1 MQTKQGS
8 LIVTGTPLWQTMS
21 TGQAVGLV
29 LLAVVAY
36 LYGSIPFAYL
46 ATYLTRRKTLTE
58 EGTGNVGIINA
69 FHTGGVLA
77 VVLTLLGDLSKVL
90 AAVGLAELL
99 FPGQDYVKLLGILA
113 AFVGTNFSIFLR
125 GRGGRGSTMLM
136 WSIAVV
142 SLWSCLVMCAIMGL
156 CFLLARVDVRLKSLW
171 IWFLP
176 AVLFLVE
183 RDWAFLIFGILVV
196 MVIYVK
202 GRRSLD
208 DLVYFGYAQTKRRP
222 TESQKDELSDDD
234 SSQRSTR

>member
-1 MQTKQGS
+1 M
-8 LIVTGTPLWQTMS
+8 
-21 TGQAVGLV
+21 GL
-29 LLAVVAY
+29 LLVAVVAY

-46 ATYLTRRKTLTE
+46 ATYLARRKALTE

-69 FHTGGVLA
+69 WRAGGVLA

-90 AAVGLAELL
+90 VSVGLAEIL

-113 AFVGTNFSIFLR
+113 GFVGTNFSIFLR

-136 WSIAVV
+136 WSIALV
-142 SLWSCLVMCAIMGL
+142 SLWSCLVMCAIMAL

-171 IWFLP
+171 YWFLP
-176 AVLFLVE
+176 AVLLMVE

-196 MVIYVK
+196 VVIHAK

-208 DLVYFGYAQTKRRP
+208 DLVYFGYAQNEQRSA
-222 TESQKDELSDDD
+222 ESQTDELPDDD
-234 SSQRSTR
+234 LSHRSAR

>member
-1 MQTKQGS
+1 M
-8 LIVTGTPLWQTMS
+8 
-21 TGQAVGLV
+21 GL
-29 LLAVVAY
+29 LLVAVVAY

-46 ATYLTRRKTLTE
+46 AIYLTRRKALTE

-69 FHTGGVLA
+69 WRAGGVLA

-90 AAVGLAELL
+90 VSVGLAEIL

-113 AFVGTNFSIFLR
+113 GFVGTNFSIFLR

-136 WSIAVV
+136 WSIALV

-176 AVLFLVE
+176 AVLFAVE
-183 RDWAFLIFGILVV
+183 RDWAFLLFGTLLVI
-196 MVIYVK
+196 VIYVK

-208 DLVYFGYAQTKRRP
+208 DLVYFGYVQDK
-222 TESQKDELSDDD
+222 
-234 SSQRSTR
+234 QRSAVSREPGRSEDKSSHRSTQ

>member
-1 MQTKQGS
+1 MG
-8 LIVTGTPLWQTMS
+8 
-21 TGQAVGLV
+21 TGQVVGLV

-69 FHTGGVLA
+69 YRAGGVLA

-90 AAVGLAELL
+90 VSVGLAELL

-136 WSIAVV
+136 WSIALV
-142 SLWSCLVMCAIMGL
+142 SLWSCLVMCVIMGL

-171 IWFLP
+171 IWLLP
-176 AVLFLVE
+176 AVLYLVE
-183 RDWAFLIFGILVV
+183 RDWGFLIFGILVV
-196 MVIYVK
+196 VVIYVK

-208 DLVYFGYAQTKRRP
+208 DLVYFGYVQDKQRSAVSREVEP
-222 TESQKDELSDDD
+222 SDDKE
-234 SSQRSTR
+234 SHRSTQ

>member
-1 MQTKQGS
+1 
-8 LIVTGTPLWQTMS
+8 
-21 TGQAVGLV
+21 
-29 LLAVVAY
+29 LAVVAY

-69 FHTGGVLA
+69 YRAGGVLA

-90 AAVGLAELL
+90 VSVGLAELL

-136 WSIAVV
+136 WSIALV
-142 SLWSCLVMCAIMGL
+142 SLWSCLVMCVIMGL

-171 IWFLP
+171 IWLLP
-176 AVLFLVE
+176 AVLYLVE
-183 RDWAFLIFGILVV
+183 RDWGFLIFGILVV
-196 MVIYVK
+196 VVIYVK

-208 DLVYFGYAQTKRRP
+208 DLVYFGYVQDKQRSAVSREVEP
-222 TESQKDELSDDD
+222 SDDKE
-234 SSQRSTR
+234 SHRSTQ

>member
-1 MQTKQGS
+1 MG
-8 LIVTGTPLWQTMS
+8 
-21 TGQAVGLV
+21 TGQVVGLV

-46 ATYLTRRKTLTE
+46 ATYLMRRKTLTE

-69 FHTGGVLA
+69 YRAGGVPA
-77 VVLTLLGDLSKVL
+77 VILTLLGDLSKVL
-90 AAVGLAELL
+90 VSVGLAELL

-136 WSIAVV
+136 WSIALV
-142 SLWSCLVMCAIMGL
+142 SLWSCLVMCVIMGL
-156 CFLLARVDVRLKSLW
+156 CFLLARVDLRLKSLW

-183 RDWAFLIFGILVV
+183 RDWGFLTFGILVV
-196 MVIYVK
+196 VIIYVK

-208 DLVYFGYAQTKRRP
+208 DLVYFGYVQDKQRSAVSREVEP
-222 TESQKDELSDDD
+222 SDDKE
-234 SSQRSTR
+234 SHRSTQ

>member
-1 MQTKQGS
+1 M
-8 LIVTGTPLWQTMS
+8 VTGTQLWQTIG

-29 LLAVVAY
+29 LFAVVAY

-46 ATYLTRRKTLTE
+46 ATYLTRRKILTE

-69 FHTGGVLA
+69 YRAGGVLA
-77 VVLTLLGDLSKVL
+77 VVLTLLGDLSRVL
-90 AAVGLAELL
+90 VSVGLAELL

-113 AFVGTNFSIFLR
+113 AFVGTNFSIFLC

-136 WSIAVV
+136 WSMAVV
-142 SLWSCLVMCAIMGL
+142 SLWSCLLMCAIMGL

-196 MVIYVK
+196 IVIYAK

-208 DLVYFGYAQTKRRP
+208 DLVYFGYVQNKQKSA
-222 TESQKDELSDDD
+222 ESQKDELSDDD
-234 SSQRSTR
+234 FSQRSTR

>member
-1 MQTKQGS
+1 MGK
-8 LIVTGTPLWQTMS
+8 
-21 TGQAVGLV
+21 GQVVGLV

-69 FHTGGVLA
+69 YRAGGVLA

-90 AAVGLAELL
+90 VSVGLAELL

-136 WSIAVV
+136 WSIALV
-142 SLWSCLVMCAIMGL
+142 SLWSCLVMCVIMGL

-171 IWFLP
+171 IWLLP
-176 AVLFLVE
+176 AVLYLVE
-183 RDWAFLIFGILVV
+183 RDWGFLIFGILVV
-196 MVIYVK
+196 VVIYVK

-208 DLVYFGYAQTKRRP
+208 DLVYFGYVQDKQRSAVSREVEP
-222 TESQKDELSDDD
+222 SDDKE
-234 SSQRSTR
+234 SHRSTQ

>member
-1 MQTKQGS
+1 M
-8 LIVTGTPLWQTMS
+8 VTGTQLWQA
-21 TGQAVGLV
+21 TGTGEVLGL
-29 LLAVVAY
+29 LLVAVVAY

-46 ATYLTRRKTLTE
+46 AIYLTRRKALTE

-69 FHTGGVLA
+69 WRAGGVLA

-90 AAVGLAELL
+90 VSVGLAEIL
-99 FPGQDYVKLLGILA
+99 FPGQDYVKLLGIQA
-113 AFVGTNFSIFLR
+113 GFVGTNFSIFLR

-136 WSIAVV
+136 WSIALV

-176 AVLFLVE
+176 AVLFAVE
-183 RDWAFLIFGILVV
+183 RDWAFLLFGILLVI
-196 MVIYVK
+196 VIYVK

-208 DLVYFGYAQTKRRP
+208 DLVYFGYVQDK
-222 TESQKDELSDDD
+222 
-234 SSQRSTR
+234 QRSAVSREPGRSEDKSSHRSTQ